1 MLEGSQGGHQGGQE
15 TGFDTRL
22 LGWEQQVLCSTES
35 PLHVGDSM
43 DKNLHSTGKQEGLR
57 GVKTKMGITAQPTML
72 NIYDPGQLPLWYS
85 LALHGA
91 GEVKFATSGWKITD
105 DLTDLRSLV

>member
-1 MLEGSQGGHQGGQE
+1 MGIKVAKKRVSTQDYSFGSSRFSIPPNH
-15 TGFDTRL
+15 
-22 LGWEQQVLCSTES
+22 